1 MTPRLSR
8 AKMCSWLSGELGKI
22 KVYPFNPADI
32 QQLSRNA
39 RDADK
44 KLRKLTMIADE
55 LGWHVDADL
64 DLAFTLIQEYEAEF
78 EPPSLREE

>member
-8 AKMCSWLSGELGKI
+8 AKMCSWLSG
-22 KVYPFNPADI
+22 
-32 QQLSRNA
+32 
-39 RDADK
+39 
-44 KLRKLTMIADE
+44 
-55 LGWHVDADL
+55 DL

>member
-1 MTPRLSR
+1 
-8 AKMCSWLSGELGKI
+8 MCSWLSGELGKI

-44 KLRKLTMIADE
+44 TLRKLTMIADE